1 MFGRRR
7 RNIVDSEEGDGWR
20 PIVLD
25 LSQCQWQ
32 ACGRQCG
39 VFDPS
44 STQSH
49 GTPEPAG
56 AIECS
61 PASASAYPTWN
72 EDTTPE
78 GRGWRLQSAVHPT
91 AMLPTGS
98 STKGCHWVQRSTPT
112 WTWERLHAAW
122 PNRQRLHR
130 SEWQDGAMARAI
142 IAAQTPGVRPIAM
155 TPSAGLAFRGQG
167 GRGEGGRQARQAG
180 QADHDCVLQWAERT
194 TTMACWL
201 DGHYRGCRWR
211 KRLLAGGHV
220 GAEGTTARH
229 SSDRLGCCGRGRLQT
244 SARFP
249 VSLIRP
255 SRHGPSAAMA
265 KNTHKKKFPSFGF
278 GTAGPASSAAQRT
291 TAHHSIRHPSAL
303 GPRAAPR
310 RCARGNAASQIPPG
324 PLQPLIQSSAVQ
336 RAKGGL
342 PARFQPLHGRELGR
356 APSPGPTYL
365 SVTLVG
371 LWDGSVRLTPDAAC
385 HVCD

>member
-61 PASASAYPTWN
+61 PASASASAYPTWN

-112 WTWERLHAAW
+112 WTWERLRVWRESVHVVVIEDAVLHGQSVEMLMGSRRAPQAGRHVAVIVW
-122 PNRQRLHR
+122 CRCGMAQQAEAPPQRMAGRGDGSRDNSSTDARRATDRDDAKRR
-130 SEWQDGAMARAI
+130 SRVPRA
-142 IAAQTPGVRPIAM
+142 G
-155 TPSAGLAFRGQG
+155 GEGEG

-265 KNTHKKKFPSFGF
+265 KCVSPLPFSPLRLVASMRLAIGVVHSRPSQ
-278 GTAGPASSAAQRT
+278 PDVNPCSN
-291 TAHHSIRHPSAL
+291 HPSGDAL
-303 GPRAAPR
+303 
-310 RCARGNAASQIPPG
+310 
-324 PLQPLIQSSAVQ
+324 
-336 RAKGGL
+336 
-342 PARFQPLHGRELGR
+342 
-356 APSPGPTYL
+356 
-365 SVTLVG
+365 
-371 LWDGSVRLTPDAAC
+371 
-385 HVCD
+385 